1 MEVIEIIFLVLGV
14 IVFIVSFLL
23 PAGKKEDA
31 ENAAKISED
40 AIREMVDREIDD
52 RKEKINEIVD
62 ETVSYSMEKAER
74 SMERLMNEKMMSI
87 SEYSDTVLGEI
98 NKNHQ
103 EVVFLYDMLNDKHE
117 NLKTVASDA
126 AKTASE
132 VKQTMLDADLTAK
145 EMELKVKEAKQAA
158 NEAQTGAQEARQAV
172 DEAQTKAEEL
182 RQRIEEAERNTAKA
196 IQEAE
201 VVSRTV
207 EELSVITARKE
218 KSAKAAEE
226 DFKPIVAEVVE
237 APKALTPKEEEVEKP
252 KAVRKTVKK
261 PRAAKTSK
269 KDAKDTDKTAETENV
284 KIIPAD
290 AVPAEVPEVAVSLKE
305 EDGHG
310 GRNNNERILE
320 LHKIGK
326 SNMAIAKELG
336 LGIGEVKLV
345 IDLFEGM

>member
-1 MEVIEIIFLVLGV
+1 MEVIEIIFLVLGM

-40 AIREMVDREIDD
+40 AIRERVDREIDD

-103 EVVFLYDMLNDKHE
+103 EVVFLYDMLNDKHD

-132 VKQTMLDADLTAK
+132 VKQTMLDAELAAK

-158 NEAQTGAQEARQAV
+158 NEAQTGAHKARQAV

-201 VVSRTV
+201 T
-207 EELSVITARKE
+207 
-218 KSAKAAEE
+218 
-226 DFKPIVAEVVE
+226 VE
-237 APKALTPKEEEVEKP
+237 APKAVTLKEEEEEKP
-252 KAVRKTVKK
+252 KAARKTVKK

-269 KDAKDTDKTAETENV
+269 KDVKDTDKTAEAENV
-284 KIIPAD
+284 KMIPAD
-290 AVPAEVPEVAVSLKE
+290 AAPAEVPEVTVSLEE
-305 EDGHG
+305 EDSHS

>member
-1 MEVIEIIFLVLGV
+1 MEVIEIIFLVLGM

-23 PAGKKEDA
+23 PAGKKEDI
-31 ENAAKISED
+31 ENAAKLSED
-40 AIREMVDREIDD
+40 AIREMVDREIDG

-98 NKNHQ
+98 NKSHQ

-117 NLKTVASDA
+117 NLKAAASDA
-126 AKTASE
+126 AKTTSE
-132 VKQTMLDADLTAK
+132 VKQTMLDADLAAK
-145 EMELKVKEAKQAA
+145 EMEIKVKEAKQAA
-158 NEAQTGAQEARQAV
+158 SEAQTGAAEAQHAV

-182 RQRIEEAERNTAKA
+182 LKAIAEAEINTAKA
-196 IQEAE
+196 KEEVEA
-201 VVSRTV
+201 VGRTV

-218 KSAKAAEE
+218 RAVKAIED
-226 DFKPIVAEVVE
+226 DFKPIAAEVVDV
-237 APKALTPKEEEVEKP
+237 PKVSEPKEEEKP
-252 KAVRKTVKK
+252 KAAKTARK
-261 PRAAKTSK
+261 PRAAKAPK
-269 KDAKDTDKTAETENV
+269 KDTKAADKAVETESV
-284 KIIPAD
+284 KILPSQEALTE
-290 AVPAEVPEVAVSLKE
+290 APEVAVSLNE
-305 EDGHG
+305 EGSRG

-320 LHKIGK
+320 LHKTGK

>member
-23 PAGKKEDA
+23 PAGKKEDG
-31 ENAAKISED
+31 ENVAQISED
-40 AIREMVDREIDD
+40 AIREMVDREIDG

-98 NKNHQ
+98 NKSHQ

-126 AKTASE
+126 AKTVSE
-132 VKQTMLDADLTAK
+132 VKQTMLDADLAAK
-145 EMELKVKEAKQAA
+145 EMEIKVKEAQQAA
-158 NEAQTGAQEARQAV
+158 GEAHTGAVQAQQAV
-172 DEAQTKAEEL
+172 DEVQAKAEEL
-182 RQRIEEAERNTAKA
+182 LKVIKEAERDTAKAKEEAEA
-196 IQEAE
+196 
-201 VVSRTV
+201 VGRTV

-218 KSAKAAEE
+218 KAAKAAED
-226 DFKPIVAEVVE
+226 DFKPIAAQVVE
-237 APKALTPKEEEVEKP
+237 VPKEAEPKP
-252 KAVRKTVKK
+252 KAAKTTRK
-261 PRAAKTSK
+261 PRVAKAPK
-269 KDAKDTDKTAETENV
+269 KDAKAAETESV
-284 KIIPAD
+284 KILPTQT
-290 AVPAEVPEVAVSLKE
+290 VPAEGPEVAVSLDE
-305 EDGHG
+305 EDSRG
-310 GRNNNERILE
+310 GRNNNEKILE
-320 LHKIGK
+320 LHKTGK